1 MIFKFIRVLKFAIS
15 NYKIEL
21 KSKIAYDRFINE
33 WKEKNSHNSTLPVI
47 MFPISKVTVG
57 KGTYGE
63 LDIRTFSDPN
73 EAVKIGSFCSIAKD
87 VVFVAGGRHSTDFFS
102 TFPFKAMYNLPV
114 DRKDSFSKGPIIVE
128 DDVWIGTRAIILDNT
143 KIGKGSI
150 IGAGCI
156 VSKDVP
162 PYSIVVGN
170 PQRIIKYRLDPE
182 ISQKLYDFDY
192 QNLDVNTIIA
202 NIELFY
208 KNIDDKVLEH
218 IKSST

>member
-1 MIFKFIRVLKFAIS
+1 MIFKIFRIIRFAFKS
-15 NYKIEL
+15 YFEEL
-21 KSKIAYDRFINE
+21 KEKIAFDRFLNE
-33 WKEKNSHNSTLPVI
+33 WKEKNSHNSTIPVI
-47 MFPISKVTVG
+47 IFPISKVTVG
-57 KGTYGE
+57 TGTYGE

-87 VVFVAGGRHSTDFFS
+87 VVFVPGGRHSTEFFS
-102 TFPFKAMYNLPV
+102 TFPFKAMYNLPD

-170 PQRIIKYRLDPE
+170 PQRIIKARLDP
-182 ISQKLYDFDY
+182 K
-192 QNLDVNTIIA
+192 II
-202 NIELFY
+202 NNSMLSKIML
-208 KNIDDKVLEH
+208 
-218 IKSST
+218 SSNF

>member
-1 MIFKFIRVLKFAIS
+1 MIFKFIRVLKFAINS
-15 NYKIEL
+15 YRKEL
-21 KSKIAYDRFINE
+21 KSKIAFDRFINE
-33 WKEKNSHNSTLPVI
+33 WREKNTHNNTMPVI

-57 KGTYGE
+57 NGTYGE

-114 DRKDSFSKGPIIVE
+114 DRKDSFSKGSIIVE

-170 PQRIIKYRLDPE
+170 PQRIIKTRLDHK
-182 ISQKLYDFDY
+182 ISKKLYDFDY
-192 QNLDVNTIIA
+192 QKLDDNKIIE

-208 KNIDDKVLEH
+208 ENIDDNILDA
-218 IKSST
+218 IKSSI

>member
-1 MIFKFIRVLKFAIS
+1 MIFKIFRIIRFAFKS
-15 NYKIEL
+15 YFEEL
-21 KSKIAYDRFINE
+21 KEKIAFDRFIIE
-33 WKEKNSHNSTLPVI
+33 WKEKNTHNSTMPKI

-143 KIGKGSI
+143 LIGKGSI

-170 PQRIIKYRLDPE
+170 PQRIIKARLDPK
-182 ISQKLYDFDY
+182 ITKKLYDFDC
-192 QNLDVNTIIA
+192 QKLDVDTIIE

-208 KNIDDKVLEH
+208 ENIDDNTLDD
-218 IKSST
+218 IKSLI